1 MQSFD
6 LSKPIL
12 FTEDTAKNRLEE
24 LTKRL
29 LQPEDVG
36 TSKEQMKP
44 LWPILFKLPSY
55 QGGGNPPPLV
65 AEMYTLVEYTRV
77 DGFGNVRCELAE
89 WFVEYK
95 GWWFFLAEAQQQ
107 CWVRGM
113 YPSFSGLWGLL
124 PPSIA

>member
-36 TSKEQMKP
+36 TTKEQMKT
-44 LWPILFKLPSY
+44 LWPILFNLPSY
-55 QGGGNPPPLV
+55 RGGGNPPPLI
-65 AEMYTLVEYTRV
+65 AEMYTLVEYNSRDEYGSLYCGLNT
-77 DGFGNVRCELAE
+77 

-107 CWVRGM
+107 CWMQGM
-113 YPSFSGLWGLL
+113 FPSFCEL
-124 PPSIA
+124 